1 MATITQS
8 VVSEMI
14 AHAHSIKPIES
25 CAYLAGTGDAVSKMI
40 PMTNAANRADF
51 FQFDPK
57 EQFAAVKQARA
68 EGLQLIGVYHSHP
81 ESPARF
87 SEADKEWA
95 NDTSIIYMILSLE
108 QGEGNEVL
116 NAFRVTDNEPRPEP
130 LTVLD

>member
-1 MATITQS
+1 MPTITQA
-8 VVSEMI
+8 VVDEMI

-25 CAYLAGTGDAVSKMI
+25 CAYLKGTGNDVTGFI
-40 PMTNAANRADF
+40 PMTNAANREDF

-57 EQFAAVKQARA
+57 DQFAAAKSARA

-95 NDTSIIYMILSLE
+95 NDPNIIYMILSLE

-116 NAFRVTDNEPRPEP
+116 KAFRVKDNEPTLDD
-130 LTVLD
+130 LTILA